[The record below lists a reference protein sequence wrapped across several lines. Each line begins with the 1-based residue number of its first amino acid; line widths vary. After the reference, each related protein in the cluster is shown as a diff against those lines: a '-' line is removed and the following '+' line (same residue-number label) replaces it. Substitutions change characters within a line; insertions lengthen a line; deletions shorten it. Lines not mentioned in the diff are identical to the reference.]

1 MRVTEQRS
9 YVPALGFRR
18 LTGLYDPVVRLTT
31 RETRF
36 KRQLLEQASI
46 APGQRVLDLACGTG
60 TLAISAKRRH
70 PTAEIIGIDGDPTVL
85 ERAREKAGAAAGIRF
100 DEGRSERMP
109 YADSSFDVVVSSLFF
124 HHVAREAKERTAR
137 EIARVLKP
145 GGELHVADWG
155 PPGDRL
161 TSVLFLA
168 VRLFDGFE
176 QTRDNAEDKLPQ
188 IFESACLSDV
198 RQRGRLRVAF
208 GVLAF
213 YSARRP
219 TT

>member
-1 MRVTEQRS
+1 MARERS
-9 YVPALGFRR
+9 YVPALGFGR

-36 KRQLLEQASI
+36 KRQLLEQAGI

-60 TLAISAKRRH
+60 TLAIAAKRRQ
-70 PTAEIIGIDGDPTVL
+70 PGAEITGIDGDPAVL
-85 ERAREKAGAAAGIRF
+85 ARAREKAESEGIRIRF
-100 DEGRSERMP
+100 DEGRSERLP
-109 YADSSFDVVVSSLFF
+109 YPDGSFDLVLSSLFF
-124 HHVAREAKERTAR
+124 HHVAREAKERTAH

-155 PPGDRL
+155 PPGDPL

-168 VRLFDGFE
+168 VRLFDGFD
-176 QTRDNAEDKLPQ
+176 QTRDNARGRLPE
-188 IFESACLSDV
+188 IFESASLSDA
-198 RQRGRLRVAF
+198 RERGRLRVVF

-219 TT
+219 AV